1 MKLLLAPF
9 AARGPSLGGK
19 PSPKDYP
26 HAKELA
32 ELLETEH
39 DVIQMAGAEDVQV
52 AKDVRRNLPHAQVVE
67 LIKWS
72 DTGICVDSYLQH
84 AFWEVGKPAIVLFG
98 ISDPV
103 IFGHPENVN
112 LLRDRN
118 FLRPNQFDLYY
129 TNEYK
134 PEAFVSPEEVLKTL
148 HKARPVPEST
158 TEQE

>member
-1 MKLLLAPF
+1 VKLLLAPF

-26 HAKELA
+26 WPKELA

-52 AKDVRRNLPHAQVVE
+52 AKDVRRNLPHPQVVE

-98 ISDPV
+98 ISDPL
-103 IFGHPENVN
+103 IFGHPENLN
-112 LLRDRN
+112 LLRDRKY
-118 FLRPNQFDLYY
+118 LRPQQFDLYY
-129 TNEYK
+129 VNQYCN
-134 PEAFVSPEEVLKTL
+134 EAFVSPEEVIEALNNDK
-148 HKARPVPEST
+148 R
-158 TEQE
+158 